1 MILYQYFP
9 KPYEHSGGN
18 LKVELDLF
26 NYATKRNL
34 KGATPADTS
43 NLASKSDLASLKAEV
58 HKIDVDKLKTAP
70 ADLSKLSNIVDNDV
84 AKYCV
89 WKISH

>member
-26 NYATKRNL
+26 NYAIKRNL

-84 AKYCV
+84 AKNCV
-89 WKISH
+89 